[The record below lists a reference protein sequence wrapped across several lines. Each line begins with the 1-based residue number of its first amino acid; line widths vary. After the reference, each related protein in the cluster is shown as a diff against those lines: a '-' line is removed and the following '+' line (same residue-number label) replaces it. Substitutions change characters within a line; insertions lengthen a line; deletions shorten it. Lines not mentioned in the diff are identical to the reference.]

1 MCIVVIGNR
10 KMPVFVASHINI
22 VAKPIN
28 LQNTG
33 HQTFVSISSKLYES
47 SSEALYILCETNL
60 EYSMN
65 SSIFSR
71 GIIFGGVYLPSSTS
85 FYMKNLRLFAS
96 HSSLESFGNS
106 YVFDWLYFIQFLIF
120 YSQSI
125 TIFFLAQ
132 CLKLFHHRQV
142 SLSQTFN

>member
-1 MCIVVIGNR
+1 MNFSFRSRCFRFCFFHSFNMCIVVIGNR

-47 SSEALYILCETNL
+47 SSEALYILCQTNL

-71 GIIFGGVYLPSSTS
+71 GIICGGGGGVSSFKYFILHEEFTS
-85 FYMKNLRLFAS
+85 FCQSLFPRKLRKFLCF
-96 HSSLESFGNS
+96 
-106 YVFDWLYFIQFLIF
+106 WLALLI
-120 YSQSI
+120 
-125 TIFFLAQ
+125 
-132 CLKLFHHRQV
+132 
-142 SLSQTFN
+142 